1 MKQGNQVTNQL
12 RDELVHLFSITD
24 TKDPYLLSQRA
35 DTIKSEIEQRFR
47 FRWSI
52 ILYSNDAKMEFSFVY
67 GDEFTLELR
76 SESYGMLA
84 YIIPDQPQTQYEP
97 RRDIGV
103 KMPQNLYKGNYQ
115 EQIPVEKNNIVQRYQ
130 FINERIKF
138 NNIQS
143 SNKVLPFILSLIDF
157 MLQILSHNGLYKL
170 MDYLLNN
177 IEVEIDLDQSEDS
190 TNSMCFKVYNKNLQ
204 TFWMVEHKLEE
215 VSKFAQDVFSTQM
228 PDESS
233 ELFPWL
239 LDLCTK
245 NNDPHILD
253 FFKSKPMEMK
263 RKQSKKRSLSTFSQL
278 LKMSCIE
285 ETRTHSRNTVTSK
298 QKQYT
303 QIILENQYRFCDLK
317 TTRDFID
324 LLALLH
330 YREIKK
336 VGSGAQSQAFKALN
350 QQEHLVAVKISQNT
364 QENLYAALMQRQI
377 NQDVAEN
384 FVGNYL
390 FQYQILEVEDILI
403 IEEEL
408 AQNTLEDLIERKQHM
423 KENFTDY
430 EILQI
435 IKDIVDQ
442 LYNLHIGRSH
452 NDIKPENILI
462 QDGKFILHDFG
473 AIRQVPKDQD
483 QVEINQIF
491 GTILYMSPL
500 KFEHY
505 LSTNQKQQL
514 DIHITHTIDA
524 ISNNFKHN
532 PFKSDIY
539 SLGLVLLQLLLH
551 NDKINL
557 KKQIECL
564 FYEQRQQNLPT
575 LIEKYEIYLY
585 SEKFFLF
592 DHKLKRI
599 KPLLKLLLDEHE
611 DTRISTIELATLFNS
626 QICASIQTSFTQQF
640 VPAIWKSEQG
650 TCQLAYSLK
659 SQIYQGSYNK
669 EKQERDGYGIMYKA
683 PKNDL
688 IFKIQRHKKD
698 KKSICD
704 DEQDFDISQVTQ
716 LQESKQ
722 NLSAKQSLVQN
733 QLQILYSGHWQ
744 NNLPHGKGEL
754 HLYNTVSDLNYKEI
768 NIDYGKLINKIDD
781 HHEEHQL
788 TINSQFY
795 FGLLDSKTTINGLEA
810 QFFLNISE
818 RLAEEDFIVGRFYY
832 KFEFDTATQKYF
844 GYQQPYDFTVIDLL
858 DLNDTEIICLIINRF
873 IKNLR
878 NKITHFEI
886 RRYVIEKQIF
896 LKDKNNNYLYIRFD
910 GQNQKDTQQKQQKDV
925 QNRKLIQSQVVQTKS
940 TTACCVKQKKKV
952 SQNQHKDIE
961 IQSDLLESQ
970 IVLEC
975 LNQQKQNVSELILQT
990 TSLSSQTL
998 EWLFADDMISQIE
1011 VLSFNNS
1018 LIKDSQLKLI
1028 LMSQSVTQVRDLD
1041 LSYTQLS
1048 IQTVTAL
1055 INSDNLNKLH
1065 KLRMAGCQQCQQFE
1079 DFIICDKA
1087 QKLTLLDISNNKWV
1101 DANLLKLFT
1110 PVYLPNLNQLNLNK
1124 TSLTEKDIKKFLET
1138 PLGKKVILVQSTS
1151 KLWESQIIDFKIC
1164 IRTTNSLFE
1173 NIRSLEKYGY
1183 MSQNDMEENTY
1194 IRDETL
1200 KRIAHSQGLQNI
1212 EYLNLK
1218 NQDITQYGMKH
1229 FLQSQFITNII
1240 SINLSNTKINGEV
1253 LKLIYSSKI
1262 QHLKILKLKNCNQ
1275 IVFDDVQL
1283 FLKNYKAAYLQKF
1296 YISSRQIS
1304 TKKLVTELKYLQSL
1318 NQTQI
1323 IFNKQEKLIDISSL
1337 LTSIL
1342 TWVAI
1347 LISKQKLQKF
1357 TLDLRDCKG
1366 INNGFDLF
1374 LKEIQSLKG
1383 EHSCTL
1389 IFKISK
1395 YDCKFIQVPPCQ
1407 QKLQNSW
1414 NRITNQFSLF
1424 NDSYF
1429 IYLMKERFKRKD
1441 NFNSKMILIQLFSLL
1456 CTYYSGLIVVCLF
1469 LDFAVGLQFHLG
1481 QIWDFGIFTYDTY
1494 FSVNLLSNIFNILV
1508 VVSGLIFIVV
1518 KGSKVLDF
1526 VFSLQLW
1533 HFIICCVLS
1542 SSEFNNMWLI
1552 LNTIISILT
1561 IFLGEYLC
1569 VRFDQQDTLIID
1581 RLFKNKKKPVA
1592 EHKRNDDIIKINIQ

>member
-1 MKQGNQVTNQL
+1 
-12 RDELVHLFSITD
+12 
-24 TKDPYLLSQRA
+24 
-35 DTIKSEIEQRFR
+35 
-47 FRWSI
+47 
-52 ILYSNDAKMEFSFVY
+52 
-67 GDEFTLELR
+67 
-76 SESYGMLA
+76 
-84 YIIPDQPQTQYEP
+84 
-97 RRDIGV
+97 
-103 KMPQNLYKGNYQ
+103 
-115 EQIPVEKNNIVQRYQ
+115 
-130 FINERIKF
+130 
-138 NNIQS
+138 
-143 SNKVLPFILSLIDF
+143 
-157 MLQILSHNGLYKL
+157 

-190 TNSMCFKVYNKNLQ
+190 IYSMCFKVYNKNLQ
-204 TFWMVEHKLEE
+204 TFWMVEHKPEE
-215 VSKFAQDVFSTQM
+215 VSKFALDVFSTQM
-228 PDESS
+228 PEESS
-233 ELFPWL
+233 EIFPWL
-239 LDLCTK
+239 LDLCTKVNRYK

-317 TTRDFID
+317 TTRDYID

-330 YREIKK
+330 YRDIKK

-423 KENFTDY
+423 NENFTDY

-442 LYNLHIGRSH
+442 LYNLHIGRQSAH

-599 KPLLKLLLDEHE
+599 KPLLKLLLDENE

-669 EKQERDGYGIMYKA
+669 EKQKRDGFGIMYKA

-722 NLSAKQSLVQN
+722 NLSAKQSLVQS
-733 QLQILYSGHWQ
+733 QLQILYSGHWL

-818 RLAEEDFIVGRFYY
+818 RLAEEDFMVGRFYY
-832 KFEFDTATQKYF
+832 KFVFDAATQKYF
-844 GYQQPYDFTVIDLL
+844 GYQQPYDFTVIDLV
-858 DLNDTEIICLIINRF
+858 DLNDTEIICLIISRF

-878 NKITHFEI
+878 SKIIHFEV

-896 LKDKNNNYLYIRFD
+896 LKDKNNNYIYIRFD
-910 GQNQKDTQQKQQKDV
+910 GQNQKDSQQRQQKDI
-925 QNRKLIQSQVVQTKS
+925 QNRKLIQSQIVQTKS

-952 SQNQHKDIE
+952 NQNQQKDIE

-975 LNQQKQNVSELILQT
+975 LNQQKQNVNELILQT

-1041 LSYTQLS
+1041 LSNTQLS

-1110 PVYLPNLNQLNLNK
+1110 PVYMSNLNQLNLDK
-1124 TSLTEKDIKKFLET
+1124 TSITEKDIRKFLDT
-1138 PLGKKVILVQSTS
+1138 PLGKKVILVQTTS
-1151 KLWESQIIDFKIC
+1151 KQWESQIIDFKIC
-1164 IRTTNSLFE
+1164 IRTANSLFE

-1183 MSQNDMEENTY
+1183 MSQYDMEENTY

-1212 EYLNLK
+1212 EHLNLK

-1275 IVFDDVQL
+1275 IMFDDVQL

-1304 TKKLVTELKYLQSL
+1304 TKKLVTELKNLQSL
-1318 NQTQI
+1318 TQTQI

-1337 LTSIL
+1337 LTTIL

-1347 LISKQKLQKF
+1347 LISKQRLQKF

-1374 LKEIQSLKG
+1374 LEEIQSLKG
-1383 EHSCTL
+1383 EHSCAL
-1389 IFKISK
+1389 IFKISNSSLSTEIIK
-1395 YDCKFIQVPPCQ
+1395 QLEQNYKSVQTFQKEGQFQ
-1407 QKLQNSW
+1407 QQD
-1414 NRITNQFSLF
+1414 
-1424 NDSYF
+1424 DSYSIVF
-1429 IYLMKERFKRKD
+1429 SIMHLLQWTDSGVSIFG
-1441 NFNSKMILIQLFSLL
+1441 FCCWIISK
-1456 CTYYSGLIVVCLF
+1456 
-1469 LDFAVGLQFHLG
+1469 FHLG
-1481 QIWDFGIFTYDTY
+1481 QIWDFGIYTYDTY
-1494 FSVNLLSNIFNILV
+1494 LSVNLLSNTFNILV
-1508 VVSGLIFIVV
+1508 VVSGLVLRLQLQIFIVV

-1526 VFSLQLW
+1526 VFSLYLW

-1552 LNTIISILT
+1552 INTIISILT